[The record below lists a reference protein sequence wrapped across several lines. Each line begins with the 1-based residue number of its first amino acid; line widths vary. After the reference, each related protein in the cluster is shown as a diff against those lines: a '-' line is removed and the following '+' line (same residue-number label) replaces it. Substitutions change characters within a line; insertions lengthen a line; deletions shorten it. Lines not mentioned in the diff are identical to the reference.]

1 MHLKKIALKRC
12 NEPLEAWDPTT
23 ESWIPAAL
31 PGRIDL
37 MDRFLSNFN
46 KPTRR
51 RMLFCDNELALPASR
66 TIRHPG
72 TKDVYIVGAPRQ
84 DARGGKP
91 YLQMIILQLATD
103 IPNSSGGY
111 ATVTRR
117 VPMGPANDPGWLVD
131 TVYAK
136 CFVDT
141 EFRTSSDEDET
152 HDLKTENFLIYL
164 PAAVEIR
171 AWDFVTLHGHKY
183 QVIDSFSD
191 SGFMSGRIDERPD
204 TRVDFVLNVEGAKH
218 YDQATRK
225 WVVADANY
233 NVTGVIL
240 RDEAFALWSSEAE
253 DYVVV
258 YIDAPNIGVVPKA
271 NEMSLTWNG
280 RTRIIRQVSTQAGSR
295 QWELRCN

>member
-1 MHLKKIALKRC
+1 MNLRNRALKHC

-23 ESWIPAAL
+23 ESWVPDAFK
-31 PGRIDL
+31 GRIDL
-37 MDRFLSNFN
+37 TDRFLSNFN

-51 RMLFCDNELALPASR
+51 RMLFCAPEVEFPDSL

-72 TKDVYIVGAPRQ
+72 SKDVYILGAPRQ
-84 DARGGKP
+84 DARRGVVYDK
-91 YLQMIILQLATD
+91 MTILQLATD
-103 IPNSSGGY
+103 VPGGSGGY
-111 ATVTRR
+111 ATITRK
-117 VPMGPANDPGWLVD
+117 VPQGPANDPGWLVD
-131 TVYAK
+131 TIYAK

-152 HDLKTENFLIYL
+152 HDVKTENFLIYL
-164 PAAVEIR
+164 PASVEIK
-171 AWDFVTLHGHKY
+171 AWDFVTLHGNKY

-204 TRVDFVLNVEGAKH
+204 TRINFVLNVEGDKH
-218 YDQATRK
+218 YDQQTRQ
-225 WVVADANY
+225 WVVAKTNY

-258 YIDAPNIGVVPKA
+258 YIDAPNIGIEPKA
-271 NEMSLTWNG
+271 NEMSLTWKG
-280 RTRIIRQVSTQAGSR
+280 RTRVIRQVSTQAGTR